1 MSYVLFQIR
10 DAPIKPSLSQID
22 RKIVAII
29 FNNDKDMSNN
39 VMSRCL
45 LTFSKFCEGIL
56 LVYGVVSN
64 TVLKCS
70 ALNWLIV
77 TNI

>member
-1 MSYVLFQIR
+1 MSYVLFQI
-10 DAPIKPSLSQID
+10 
-22 RKIVAII
+22 
-29 FNNDKDMSNN
+29 NNDKDMSNN

-45 LTFSKFCEGIL
+45 LTFSMFCEGIL

-64 TVLKCS
+64 IVLKCS